1 MTVSTSNLW
10 KSASA
15 TLRQPARMRETNLH
29 IGSTLRDL
37 FNEPAVKTEG
47 VFVQLLDKLETAE
60 RTEKE
65 KGRR

>member
-1 MTVSTSNLW
+1 
-10 KSASA
+10 
-15 TLRQPARMRETNLH
+15 MRETNLH

-60 RTEKE
+60 RTKKE